1 MGYKLVN
8 MVVHEDP
15 FTYRSKGEE
24 KTLSLGAR
32 YLLTILAHMAK
43 DESLEC
49 WPSQKWLAKKLGVET
64 DRQVRRLVKE
74 LIESG
79 RIQIT
84 RKSNS
89 PLHSNHTFIQLPPYQ
104 TDEHRTNMSGETL
117 NASIMLA
124 PDTGQNCPMA
134 PDINVQNHRTKMS
147 GKNKAK
153 AKRKKRRDAQSALAS
168 ESLRSAGGQ
177 GPTSLRS
184 GLRSSLCSVEEE
196 EGGSAPPTP
205 PSAVSGCGAKPEKS
219 DNPANP
225 NLGNKGHVGESAE
238 SSVTP
243 TNGSGGGAGVL
254 ASKSN
259 YEEDK
264 FNKIFF
270 EKDTQKFIINSM
282 AALY

>member
-1 MGYKLVN
+1 
-8 MVVHEDP
+8 
-15 FTYRSKGEE
+15 
-24 KTLSLGAR
+24 
-32 YLLTILAHMAK
+32 
-43 DESLEC
+43 
-49 WPSQKWLAKKLGVET
+49 
-64 DRQVRRLVKE
+64 
-74 LIESG
+74 
-79 RIQIT
+79 
-84 RKSNS
+84 
-89 PLHSNHTFIQLPPYQ
+89 
-104 TDEHRTNMSGETL
+104 MSGENL
-117 NASIMLA
+117 NASTMLA
-124 PDTGQNCPMA
+124 PDTGQNCPMT

-270 EKDTQKFIINSM
+270 EKWNNRIRRNEALKVWNHLRLPNEIMKKIYTDADDWKKFDMKINDPFINY
-282 AALY
+282 LNQEGWQHNPPLWVR